1 MRRFFVEPSAIGETH
16 IAIREPSDRNHIKN
30 VLRMGVGD
38 EAMLSDGTAFE
49 YHARISEILPD
60 NILFEILDKQGFGSE
75 PSVRITLF
83 QAIPKQ
89 GKMEVMIQKSV
100 ELGVHTIAP
109 VYTARSVPKGN
120 IDNAIVKRDRWQRVA
135 AEAGKQC
142 RRGIIPMVETPIP
155 MGEAVVKLA
164 GYDLSIFPYENEED
178 VTIRAVLAPV
188 AAEWKSR
195 GPAPA
200 GEGARIAVFIG
211 PEGGISDEEAAALI
225 HAGAKPC
232 SLGRRILR
240 TETAG
245 PATIAMLM
253 YEWEL

>member
-1 MRRFFVEPSAIGETH
+1 
-16 IAIREPSDRNHIKN
+16 
-30 VLRMGVGD
+30 MGVGD
-38 EAMLSDGTAFE
+38 EAMLSDGASFE

-89 GKMEVMIQKSV
+89 GKMEVMVQKSV
-100 ELGVHTIAP
+100 ELGVHTIVP

-120 IDNAIVKRDRWQRVA
+120 IDNAVVKRDRWQRVA

-142 RRGIIPMVETPIP
+142 RRGIIPAVETPIP
-155 MGEAVVKLA
+155 MGEAVVKLSGFDMA
-164 GYDLSIFPYENEED
+164 IFPYENEED
-178 VTIRAVLAPV
+178 VTIRDVLAP
-188 AAEWKSR
+188 AYADWKSR
-195 GPAPA
+195 SAEEV

-211 PEGGISDEEAAALI
+211 PEGGITDEEAAALV
-225 HAGAKPC
+225 HAGAKSC
-232 SLGRRILR
+232 SLGKRILR

-245 PATIAMLM
+245 PAAIAMLM